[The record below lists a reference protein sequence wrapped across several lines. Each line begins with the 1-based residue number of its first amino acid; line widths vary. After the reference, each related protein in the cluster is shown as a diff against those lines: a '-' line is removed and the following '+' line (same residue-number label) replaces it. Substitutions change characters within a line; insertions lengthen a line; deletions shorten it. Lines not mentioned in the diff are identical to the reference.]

1 MIQYLQPRIR
11 FGERPAELCDAFSVP
26 SQDTV
31 LNVLQCKHFS
41 SNQVAHI
48 IEELKKKKGRER
60 DVMLGSL

>member
-48 IEELKKKKGRER
+48 IEELKKKR
-60 DVMLGSL
+60 